1 MIYSNYIIYFPLIY
15 MYYTMSMVFSNTRDT
30 ILYFTYFL
38 KLLIN
43 RYFIYL
49 IPYITDYMSELIKA
63 T

>member
-1 MIYSNYIIYFPLIY
+1 MYFPLIY
-15 MYYTMSMVFSNTRDT
+15 MYYTISMVFSNTRDT

-43 RYFIYL
+43 RYFIYV
-49 IPYITDYMSELIKA
+49 IPYITDHMSELIKA